1 MNNTVTLPQSVVKRL
16 EKLSSS
22 SRHTPQSIIA
32 QAIED
37 RLDYEE
43 WKLEQIDAGLADI
56 KAGRVISHDEM
67 VEYMSLKFEKSNA
80 IKKAA

>member
-16 EKLSSS
+16 EKISAS

-32 QAIED
+32 QAVED

-43 WKLEQIDAGLADI
+43 WKLKQIDAGLADI
-56 KAGRVISHDEM
+56 KAGRVISHQEM
-67 VEYMSLKFEKSNA
+67 VEHINRKFEKSNA